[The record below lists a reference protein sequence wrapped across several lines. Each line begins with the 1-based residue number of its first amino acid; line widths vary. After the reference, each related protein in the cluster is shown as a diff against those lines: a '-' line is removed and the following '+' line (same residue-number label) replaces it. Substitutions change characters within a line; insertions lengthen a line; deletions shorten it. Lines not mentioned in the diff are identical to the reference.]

1 MRIGVFQEAQTV
13 DDLCQRVA
21 NAKELGFPA
30 VWAPQIF
37 GFDALTGLAI
47 AAREV
52 GGIDLG
58 TAVVPTYPRHPMAL
72 AAQAR
77 TVQQV
82 AGGCFTL
89 GVGLSHKIVIED
101 MLGISFARPV
111 DHMREYLEIL
121 LPLLDDQGVSFA
133 GDHYTA
139 HVQLTIPA
147 PSRVPCLVAA
157 LGERMLALAGTVA
170 DGTATWMTG
179 PTTIASHVVP
189 RISEAAAAAGRP
201 APRIVSALPV
211 AVTDDPDRARAD
223 AAEMFAMYGIL
234 PSYRA
239 MLDREGAADPSD
251 VAIVGDE
258 ATVRAGVEAM
268 FEAGATELV
277 AVPFANRARTLELLA
292 SLL

>member
-1 MRIGVFQEAQTV
+1 MRIGVFQETKTV
-13 DDLCQRVA
+13 DELVERVA
-21 NAKELGFPA
+21 SCKDLGFPS
-30 VWAPQIF
+30 VWVPQIF

-52 GGIDLG
+52 DGIELG

-82 AGGCFTL
+82 SDGRFTL

-101 MLGISFARPV
+101 MLGISFERPV
-111 DHMREYLEIL
+111 EHMREYLEIL
-121 LPLLDDQGVSFA
+121 LPLLADEGVAFS
-133 GDHYTA
+133 GDHYTGN
-139 HVQLTIPA
+139 VQLTIPA

-179 PTTIASHVVP
+179 PATIGSHVAP
-189 RISEAAAAAGRP
+189 RISEAATAAGRP
-201 APRIVSALPV
+201 APSIVSALPI
-211 AVTDDPDRARAD
+211 AVTDDADAARAG
-223 AAEMFAMYGIL
+223 AAEMFFMYGIL

-268 FEAGATELV
+268 FEAGVTEFV
-277 AVPFANRARTLELLA
+277 AVPFANSARTLEFLA
-292 SLL
+292 TLV

>member
-1 MRIGVFQEAQTV
+1 MRIGVFQEATTV
-13 DDLCQRVA
+13 DELCERVA
-21 NAKELGFPA
+21 TAKELGFPS

-37 GFDALTGLAI
+37 GFDALMGLAV
-47 AAREV
+47 AGREV
-52 GGIDLG
+52 PGIDLG
-58 TAVVPTYPRHPMAL
+58 TAVVPTYPRHPMAM

-82 AGGCFTL
+82 TDGRFTL

-101 MLGISFARPV
+101 MLGISFAKPV

-121 LPLLDDQGVSFA
+121 VPLLADEGVSFA
-133 GDHYTA
+133 GEHYTA

-179 PTTIASHVVP
+179 PATIGSHVAP
-189 RISEAAAAAGRP
+189 RIAEAASAAGRP

-211 AVTDDPDRARAD
+211 AVTDDPDGARAN

-258 ATVRAGVEAM
+258 ATVRAGIEAM
-268 FEAGATELV
+268 FEAGTTEFV
-277 AVPFANRARTLELLA
+277 VVPFANSARTLEFVA
-292 SLL
+292 SLV

>member
-1 MRIGVFQEAQTV
+1 MRIGVFHETQTI
-13 DDLCQRVA
+13 DELCERVA
-21 NAKELGFPA
+21 RTKEMGFPSA
-30 VWAPQIF
+30 WVPQIF
-37 GFDALTGLAI
+37 GFDALTGLAVVAHEI
-47 AAREV
+47 S
-52 GGIDLG
+52 GIDLG

-77 TVQQV
+77 SVQQV
-82 AGGCFTL
+82 ADGRFTL
-89 GVGLSHKIVIED
+89 GIGLSHKIVIQD

-111 DHMREYLEIL
+111 DHMREYLEVL
-121 LPLLDDQGVSFA
+121 LPLLADEGVSFA

-147 PSRVPCLVAA
+147 SRVPCLVAA
-157 LGERMLALAGTVA
+157 LGERMLALTGAVA

-179 PTTIASHVVP
+179 PATIGSHVAP
-189 RISEAAAAAGRP
+189 LIRDAADAAGRP
-201 APRIVSALPV
+201 APKIVSALPV
-211 AVTDDPDRARAD
+211 AVTDDPDGARAN

-258 ATVRAGVEAM
+258 ATVRAGIEAM
-268 FEAGATELV
+268 FEAGTTEFV
-277 AVPFANRARTLELLA
+277 VVPFANSARTLEFVATLL
-292 SLL
+292 